1 MIQTLA
7 VLITVHN
14 RKEKTLKCLQLL
26 HSQLPI
32 EGYQVD
38 IYLTDDGCTDGTP
51 EAIKKQFPKVYIIHG
66 DGNLFWNRGMYTAW
80 KEAAKKDYD
89 FYLWLNDDVFLKE
102 YAFKHIL
109 ECSKEKDNKH
119 LISGL
124 LSSSD
129 NENFTPFGGRTN
141 GKLIQVNGQMQEI
154 DIMNGNFALIPKSVF
169 KLVGLNDPYYIHS
182 YGDYDYS
189 LTAKKYNIIAYSTRQ
204 SVGICDIN
212 QKLSKCFD
220 PQIPLLQRFRFLNTP
235 LSYAKPNEVFHFEK
249 KHKNVLFA
257 IFRYLSVYVRCAFP
271 WIWII
276 KNKIK

>member
-109 ECSKEKDNKH
+109 ECSKEKDDKC

-129 NENFTPFGGRTN
+129 NEKFTPFGGRAN

-169 KLVGLNDPYYIHS
+169 KLIGFNDPYYIHS

-189 LTAKKYNIIAYSTRQ
+189 LTAKKYHIIAYSTRQ

-220 PQIPLLQRFRFLNTP
+220 PQTPLLQRFRFLNTP